1 MFYNV
6 GVLISGSGSNL
17 NAIIRSGINVKFVVS
32 NNHNAG
38 GLCIAKKANIPVYSW
53 ESLSKLE
60 SEVSKLIL
68 KYNTD
73 LLILAGFMRLLSS
86 NFIQSM
92 PKLSIINIHPSL
104 LPAFKGANAIEQ
116 ALKYGV
122 KYTGVTIHYVDEGM
136 DSGLIIDQA
145 TIKIEESETI
155 ISLQKRLQKIEHKLY
170 PSTIKRII
178 DSRK

>member
-1 MFYNV
+1 MVYNV

-17 NAIIRSGINVKFVVS
+17 KAIIDSGINVKFVVS

-38 GLCIAKKANIPVYSW
+38 GLCIAKKANIPVYSC

-60 SEVSKLIL
+60 SEVSKLVL
-68 KYNTD
+68 KYNTE

-92 PKLSIINIHPSL
+92 PKLSVINIHPSL
-104 LPAFKGANAIEQ
+104 LPAFKGTNAIEQ

-122 KYTGVTIHYVDEGM
+122 KYTGITIHYVDEGM
-136 DSGLIIDQA
+136 DSGIIIDQA
-145 TIKIEESETI
+145 TIKIDKSETI
-155 ISLQKRLQKIEHKLY
+155 SSLQKRLQKIEHKLY
-170 PSTIKRII
+170 PSTIKRIL

>member
-1 MFYNV
+1 
-6 GVLISGSGSNL
+6 
-17 NAIIRSGINVKFVVS
+17 
-32 NNHNAG
+32 
-38 GLCIAKKANIPVYSW
+38 
-53 ESLSKLE
+53 
-60 SEVSKLIL
+60 
-68 KYNTD
+68 
-73 LLILAGFMRLLSS
+73 MRLLSS

-116 ALKYGV
+116 ALKYRV

-145 TIKIEESETI
+145 TVKIDESETI
-155 ISLQKRLQKIEHKLY
+155 SSLQKRLQKIEHKLY
-170 PSTIKRII
+170 PNTIKRIL

>member
-1 MFYNV
+1 MVYNV

-17 NAIIRSGINVKFVVS
+17 KAIIDSNINVKFVVS

-38 GLCIAKKANIPVYSW
+38 GLCIAKKANIPVYSSQ
-53 ESLSKLE
+53 SLSKLE
-60 SEVSKLIL
+60 SEVYKLIL

-145 TIKIEESETI
+145 IIKIDESETI
-155 ISLQKRLQKIEHKLY
+155 SSLQKRLQKIEHRLY
-170 PSTIKRII
+170 PNTIKRIL

>member
-1 MFYNV
+1 MVYNV

-17 NAIIRSGINVKFVVS
+17 KAIINSGINVKFVVS
-32 NNHNAG
+32 NKYDAG
-38 GLCIAKKANIPVYSW
+38 GLSIAKKANIRAYSW
-53 ESLSKLE
+53 NSLSQLE
-60 SEVSKLIL
+60 SEVYKLIL

-86 NFIQSM
+86 NFIRSVPNQ
-92 PKLSIINIHPSL
+92 SIINIYPSL

-116 ALKYGV
+116 VLKYKV

-136 DSGLIIDQA
+136 DSGLIIDQK
-145 TIKIEESETI
+145 TVKIDESETI
-155 ISLQKRLQKIEHKLY
+155 SSLQKRLQKIEHKLY
-170 PSTIKRII
+170 PSTIKRIL

>member
-1 MFYNV
+1 MVYNV

-17 NAIIRSGINVKFVVS
+17 NAIILSGINVKFVVS

-38 GLCIAKKANIPVYSW
+38 GLCIAKKANIPVYSLK
-53 ESLSKLE
+53 SLSKLE